1 MKLIFISL
9 SNSSIADSESRS
21 VCNDNQILT
30 YSVSLSDFIGLKLT
44 AKSHFYFLNV
54 LHGTMPTYDQSP
66 LNYGAWRSITI
77 YRDPG
82 ACDIRA
88 LLEMIQLAAVTR
100 QKTAPIDRC
109 DTQASIFDWTKI

>member
-30 YSVSLSDFIGLKLT
+30 YSVSFSDFIGLKLT

-54 LHGTMPTYDQSP
+54 LHGAMPTYDQSP
-66 LNYGAWRSITI
+66 LNYRAAGDLLRSV
-77 YRDPG
+77 

-88 LLEMIQLAAVTR
+88 LLEMIQLASATR
-100 QKTAPIDRC
+100 QKTASIDRC